1 MDDRLFAS
9 ARDGKLLDCKSLLA
23 QGAKCVKSSSS
34 HDQAPLL
41 MHTWHAN

>member
-23 QGAKCVKSSSS
+23 QGAKVCLRKV
-34 HDQAPLL
+34 QNA
-41 MHTWHAN
+41 